1 MIPFQHYKNEHSRNM
16 QYSLK
21 MIDSNEIFGLYL
33 KYEEYLMSM
42 AALNIFFLCINGFL

>member
-1 MIPFQHYKNEHSRNM
+1 MITFQHYKNEHSRNM

-33 KYEEYLMSM
+33 KYEECQL
-42 AALNIFFLCINGFL
+42 LH

>member
-1 MIPFQHYKNEHSRNM
+1 MITFQHYKIEHSETL

-33 KYEEYLMSM
+33 TYEECQL
-42 AALNIFFLCINGFL
+42 LH